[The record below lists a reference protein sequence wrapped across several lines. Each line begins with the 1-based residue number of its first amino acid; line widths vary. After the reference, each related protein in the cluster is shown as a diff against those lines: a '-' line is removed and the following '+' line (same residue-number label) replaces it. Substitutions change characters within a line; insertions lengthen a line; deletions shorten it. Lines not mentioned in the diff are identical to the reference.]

1 MGGDQRGPTTLTA
14 TMLVLAVTMIVSATT
29 AFALTGLVDEAPSSG
44 PTVAL
49 DVDVSADDVVVTHES
64 GDRLDVAELELVVSG
79 GETER
84 IPFAAF
90 TADQPR
96 DGELTSGESLRLGRG
111 LPPDTD
117 EIRIVYGE
125 TVLFKQRLDDW

>member
-1 MGGDQRGPTTLTA
+1 MTSAML
-14 TMLVLAVTMIVSATT
+14 MLVVTFVVASTT
-29 AFALTGLVDEAPSSG
+29 GFALTETADRVPNESPA
-44 PTVAL
+44 VAL
-49 DVDVSADDVVVTHES
+49 DVSVSADDVVVTHES
-64 GDRLDVAELELVVSG
+64 GDRLDVAALELVVRG

-117 EIRIVYGE
+117 EIRILYGE